1 MNPLDPTNPH
11 DAGALAPDTTPA
23 RPLVLVIDDD
33 EAFLR
38 SCKRI
43 LEGWSYEVHTAFDG
57 RSAVSLV
64 SERAFDVVLSDIN
77 VPDLSGLEILRAVR
91 QHDRDLPVVLMTGGP
106 ALESAREAID
116 GGALSYLI
124 KPLSTEQ
131 LKQVLERAVHN
142 HRVARR
148 ERQILHSSEL
158 HERELEKLQAKFD
171 RALDAM
177 WMAFQPIVSWSR
189 KTVVAYEA
197 LMRTRAP
204 ELNVP
209 MDILKAAEA
218 LNQIHV
224 LGRTTR
230 RLIADVLRAYPDL
243 PGVFVNLHV
252 LDLTDEDLY
261 DPQAP
266 LASFAQR
273 IHFEITERMAIEKI
287 ADLSERIRRL
297 RTLGY
302 RIAVDDLGEG
312 YSGLNSLAQLEP
324 DAVKLDMSLIRG
336 VDTTPTK
343 RKMVHA
349 LSTLCREL
357 DTPLIAEGVETESER
372 DQLVGLGADLFQGYL
387 FARPDFP
394 FPVPRL

>member
-1 MNPLDPTNPH
+1 LDPKHQQHGRGTSARE
-11 DAGALAPDTTPA
+11 AGV

-33 EAFLR
+33 EQFLR
-38 SCKRI
+38 SCTRI
-43 LEGWSYEVHTAFDG
+43 LEGWDYQVYTASDG

-64 SERAFDVVLSDIN
+64 SEKSFDVILSDIN
-77 VPDLSGLEILRAVR
+77 VPGLTGLEVLRVVR

-106 ALESAREAID
+106 ALESAREAVD

-124 KPLSTEQ
+124 KPLSTAE
-131 LKQVLERAVHN
+131 LKQVLERAVQN
-142 HRVARR
+142 HQVARR
-148 ERQILHSSEL
+148 ERQILHSTEE
-158 HERELEKLQAKFD
+158 HERALKELQAKFD
-171 RALDAM
+171 RALEAM

-197 LMRTRAP
+197 LMRTRAT
-204 ELNVP
+204 ELRSP
-209 MDILKAAEA
+209 LDILRAAEE

-230 RLIADVLRAYPDL
+230 RRIADILRDHPEL

-261 DPQAP
+261 DPQVP
-266 LASFAQR
+266 LAAFSRR

-287 ADLSERIRRL
+287 ADLPARIAKL
-297 RTLGY
+297 RELGY

-336 VDTTPTK
+336 IDTTPTK

-357 DTPLIAEGVETESER
+357 ETPLIAEGVETEAER
-372 DQLVGLGADLFQGYL
+372 DRLVELGADLFQGYL

-394 FPVPRL
+394 FPIPRM